1 MTADDFGKYSIRS
14 RRGMQ
19 PPGREFV
26 DCIHNGLPVTQSGE
40 ANLKTFEATFAAY
53 ASSRERRVVDVADFI
68 TLR

>member
-1 MTADDFGKYSIRS
+1 
-14 RRGMQ
+14 MQ

-26 DCIHNGLPVTQSGE
+26 DCLRTGTPITQSGE
-40 ANLKTFEATFAAY
+40 TNLKTFEAMFAAY

>member
-1 MTADDFGKYSIRS
+1 
-14 RRGMQ
+14 MQ

-26 DCIHNGLPVTQSGE
+26 DCLRTGTPVTQSGD
-40 ANLKTFEATFAAY
+40 ANLRTLEATFAAY